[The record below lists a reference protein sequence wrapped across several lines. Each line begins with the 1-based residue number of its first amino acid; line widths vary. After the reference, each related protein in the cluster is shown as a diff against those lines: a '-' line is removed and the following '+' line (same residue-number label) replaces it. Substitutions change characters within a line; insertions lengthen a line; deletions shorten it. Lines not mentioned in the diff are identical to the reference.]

1 MVMRGR
7 GGAGGHEQPVPG
19 EQTRRRGS
27 PEENTPRASP
37 RGQQEPARAS
47 SFRHAK
53 SISTKQPI
61 SDRRARSCLFEEGGI
76 FRTCNAQYTKH
87 ITEIKK
93 GFSLCSSVIPAW
105 YYSVTRDITTAPV
118 INARK
123 VSEDG
128 EPDGPS
134 DWGSRSSHC
143 LRDTSSH
150 LQEVHEEDLSDNAR
164 GRGQALPRIV

>member
-1 MVMRGR
+1 MDTSNRFLVNKHE
-7 GGAGGHEQPVPG
+7 GGVPPKK
-19 EQTRRRGS
+19 TRRGPLR
-27 PEENTPRASP
+27 EDDRNR
-37 RGQQEPARAS
+37 QELRLG
-47 SFRHAK
+47 RHAK
-53 SISTKQPI
+53 SISTTRPF
-61 SDRRARSCLFEEGGI
+61 SDRRARGCLFEEGGI

-87 ITEIKK
+87 ITEIRK
-93 GFSLCSSVIPAW
+93 GFSLCFQRIIFL
-105 YYSVTRDITTAPV
+105 YHSVTRDITTVPV
-118 INARK
+118 MNARK

-128 EPDGPS
+128 EPDVLS